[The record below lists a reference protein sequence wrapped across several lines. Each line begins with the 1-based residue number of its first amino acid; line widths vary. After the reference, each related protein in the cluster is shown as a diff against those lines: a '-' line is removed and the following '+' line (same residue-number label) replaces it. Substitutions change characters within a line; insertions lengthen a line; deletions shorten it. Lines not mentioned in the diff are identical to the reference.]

1 MKIESKQIG
10 ILLVIT
16 FLCFSLPLV
25 YAIYE
30 LPTQISHELN
40 STISE
45 VDEKVKPIIYRLI
58 FFLITELII
67 GVIGVLFL
75 LKSLSQKSQ
84 NSDNENLTKEVIE
97 ELKFAYQK
105 EEKFDEQEKK
115 DEVSKIL
122 SLEASLLKISRKED
136 FLNAVVK
143 HFEISQAAIYE
154 TIIKEDIPYL
164 QFTFGYAFYLPE
176 NKNLEIVFGEGL
188 IGQVAKT
195 QKPLLINAIP
205 ENYIKIASGLGESS
219 PTELLI
225 IPVVM
230 EGNTIGVVEFSSFK
244 TFNKDQVKYLEKT
257 LFNNAEK
264 ILNLDNKH
272 V

>member
-1 MKIESKQIG
+1 MKIESRQIG
-10 ILLVIT
+10 ILLVVT

-30 LPTQISHELN
+30 LPTQISYELD

-45 VDEKVKPIIYRLI
+45 VEEKVNPIIYRLI
-58 FFLITELII
+58 FFLTTELII
-67 GVIGVLFL
+67 GITGVIFL
-75 LKSLSQKSQ
+75 LRNISQKSQ
-84 NSDNENLTKEVIE
+84 TPDNENLTKEVIE
-97 ELKFAYQK
+97 ELRFAYLE
-105 EEKFDEQEKK
+105 EEKIDEQEKK

-122 SLEASLLKISRKED
+122 GLEARLLKVSRKED
-136 FLNAVVK
+136 FINALVK

-154 TIIKEDIPYL
+154 TITKDDINYL
-164 QFTFGYAFYLPE
+164 QFSFGYAFYLPE
-176 NKNLEIVFGEGL
+176 NKSLEIVFGEGL

-195 QKPLLINAIP
+195 QKSLLINSIP

-225 IPVVM
+225 IPIVI
-230 EGNTIGVVEFSSFK
+230 EGNTLGVVEFSSFK
-244 TFNKDQVKYLEKT
+244 SFSNDQIKYLEKA

>member
-10 ILLVIT
+10 ILLVVT

-30 LPTQISHELN
+30 LPTQISYELN
-40 STISE
+40 STLAE
-45 VDEKVKPIIYRLI
+45 VEEKVNPIIYKLI
-58 FFLITELII
+58 FFLVTELIVGI
-67 GVIGVLFL
+67 TGVIFL
-75 LKSLSQKSQ
+75 LRSVAKKSQ
-84 NSDNENLTKEVIE
+84 SAENDNLTKEVIE
-97 ELKFAYQK
+97 ELKFAYQE
-105 EEKFDEQEKK
+105 EEKIDEQEKK

-122 SLEASLLKISRKED
+122 SLEARLLKVSRRED
-136 FLNAVVK
+136 FLNALVK

-154 TIIKEDIPYL
+154 TVVNDDIHYL
-164 QFTFGYAFYLPE
+164 HYTFGYAFYLPE
-176 NKNLEIVFGEGL
+176 NKTLEIAFGEGL

-195 QKPLLINAIP
+195 QKPLLITSIP

-225 IPVVM
+225 IPIII

-244 TFNKDQVKYLEKT
+244 NFTKEQIKYLEKA